1 MEHSQLPTD
10 LPENFDTLPAQ
21 ERAKLLDRLKKQRR
35 IVPPIIKIDQLSNHN
50 FPHFLE
56 N

>member
-1 MEHSQLPTD
+1 MEHSQQPTD
-10 LPENFDTLPAQ
+10 LPENFNTLPAQ
-21 ERAKLLDRLKKQRR
+21 ERAKLLRQLEEQRR
-35 IVPPIIKIDQLSNHN
+35 IVPPIVKIERLSDHN

>member
-10 LPENFDTLPAQ
+10 LPENFDTLPLQ
-21 ERAKLLDRLKKQRR
+21 ERAKLLQRLEEQRR
-35 IVPPIIKIDQLSNHN
+35 IVPPIAKIERLSDHN